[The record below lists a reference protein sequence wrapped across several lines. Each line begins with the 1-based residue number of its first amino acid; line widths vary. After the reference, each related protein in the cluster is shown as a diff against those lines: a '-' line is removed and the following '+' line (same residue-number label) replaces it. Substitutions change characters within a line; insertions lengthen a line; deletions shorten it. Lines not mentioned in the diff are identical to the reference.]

1 MTSIQLKKWLKW
13 PNIPRLNFNRE
24 LINLILWVLM
34 FLLFP
39 GTIRLFDAS
48 AAPFDVGVL
57 SAIILASLAVFFFQ
71 FMTWWIIRTIW
82 PVMAEYSEFGFEQTF
97 NQLLP
102 WQRLMI
108 FLSFYLLLLFAF
120 VFTLP
125 ELV

>member
-1 MTSIQLKKWLKW
+1 MTTILLKWLKW
-13 PNIPRLNFNRE
+13 PHIPRVNFNRE

-39 GTIRLFDAS
+39 GAIRLFDSS
-48 AAPFDVGVL
+48 AAPFDAGVL

-71 FMTWWIIRTIW
+71 FLTWWIIRTIW

-102 WQRLMI
+102 WQRLLI

-120 VFTLP
+120 VFTLAA
-125 ELV
+125 LV